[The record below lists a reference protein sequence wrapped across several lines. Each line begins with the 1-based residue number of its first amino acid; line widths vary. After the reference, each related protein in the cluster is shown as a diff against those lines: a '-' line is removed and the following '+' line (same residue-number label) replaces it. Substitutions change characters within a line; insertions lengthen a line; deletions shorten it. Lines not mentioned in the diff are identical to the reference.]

1 MSNKFVMWWLFHV
14 RNRKV
19 RIGEK
24 GGFKWVFRRFWLEIS
39 TLSGNFKARF
49 TAAEHPYGYLIAGKD
64 DVNIEG
70 FCQTMYMVGML
81 LTTDQGFAD
90 DVQKAVRKY
99 SQRIEKQN
107 PVVENETEEKMA
119 IEEEK
124 AVHERATMPRRYRR
138 KADRET
144 EKRFKN
150 ALKREEDADLR
161 EKAGISD

>member
-19 RIGEK
+19 RVGEK

-64 DVNIEG
+64 DANIEG
-70 FCQTMYMVGML
+70 YCQTMYMVGML

-99 SQRIEKQN
+99 AKRIEKQN
-107 PVVENETEEKMA
+107 PVVEDEIEEKMA
-119 IEEEK
+119 IDEEK
-124 AVHERATMPRRYRR
+124 AVQERAEMPRMASR

-144 EKRFKN
+144 ERRFKE
-150 ALKREEDADLR
+150 ALRRGKNEE
-161 EKAGISD
+161 

>member
-19 RIGEK
+19 RVGEK

-64 DVNIEG
+64 DANIEG

-99 SQRIEKQN
+99 AKRIEKQN
-107 PVVENETEEKMA
+107 PVVEDEIEEKMA
-119 IEEEK
+119 IDEEK
-124 AVHERATMPRRYRR
+124 AVQERAEMPRMASR

-144 EKRFKN
+144 ERRFKE
-150 ALKREEDADLR
+150 ALRRGKNEE
-161 EKAGISD
+161 